1 MKAILNA
8 VEQEIAHRGLQEED
22 ISEILSSVPAI
33 SNRRL
38 VGGYGSVSVVD
49 REGHRISI
57 PALKEAVGR
66 FMQNPEYRNAMVFH
80 SDIQVGKVLPK
91 WTDPETG
98 KIFETKVDDVGF
110 YCVIEV
116 RRDVEIAD
124 KVWDEIVQGN
134 IRSFSIA
141 GSSKRKSEAY
151 ENGQRF
157 TSIDELDLMEVTFC
171 EIPVNQL
178 SQFDVLWDPNK
189 VSI

>member
-1 MKAILNA
+1 MKTILQA
-8 VEQEIAHRGLQEED
+8 VEKEIARRGLQEEQ
-22 ISEILSSVPAI
+22 IASILQSVPAA
-33 SNRRL
+33 NKRRL

-57 PALKEAVGR
+57 PALKEAVAR

-98 KIFETKVDDVGF
+98 KIYETKVDDIGF

-116 RRDVEIAD
+116 RSDLEIAD
-124 KVWDEIVQGN
+124 KVWEEILQGN

-141 GSSKRKSEAY
+141 GSSKSKSEAY

-157 TSIDELDLMEVTFC
+157 TSIDALDLMEVTFC

-178 SQFDVLWDPNK
+178 SQFDVLWDPSK
-189 VSI
+189 VDI